1 MGPTKKPTRLGDPAL
16 RPDPRNANQGTP
28 RGRRL
33 LATSLT
39 RYGAGRSVLVDR
51 HGTLIAGN
59 KTFEQAR
66 ALGLS
71 VKVVPT
77 TGRELIAVKR
87 TDLDLET
94 DTAARA
100 LAIADNR
107 VSEVDLAWDTE
118 QLEALRRAGVDM
130 TPWFTEAEFAR
141 LVGARDAD
149 DPSADVAVEPE
160 ATTVRRGALYALD
173 SHRLLCG
180 DATDAADVTQLLD
193 GATPILMTTDP
204 PYGVQYDP
212 AWRHRAYPRQR
223 TAVGRVANDS
233 EADWAAAYAL
243 FPGDVAYAW
252 HAARATATV
261 ATALESVGLALRAQ
275 IVWVKQHFALSRGDY
290 HWQHEPCWYAV
301 RRGATAHW
309 QGDRTQTTVWSVP
322 NLNSHGGRRD
332 GDDAPTGHGT
342 QKPVALFE
350 IPIRNHTARGDAVYD
365 PFCGSGT
372 ALIAAEKRGR
382 TAYVMDIDPRYVQV
396 TITRWEQYTGRP
408 RSACAACAPGRGDD
422 DGVTHAGAWRQR
434 REGAT
439 PSRSASRSAGARP
452 LRDGPI
458 AGPDCLG
465 PRSEPAGG
473 LEDPAAP

>member
-1 MGPTKKPTRLGDPAL
+1 MPPKSREPATTRARPSELAL
-16 RPDPRNANQGTP
+16 DPRNANQGTA

-33 LATSLT
+33 LATSLAT
-39 RYGAGRSVLVDR
+39 YGAGRSVLVDR

-66 ALGLS
+66 ALGLP

-77 TGRELIAVKR
+77 TGDELIAVKR

-94 DTAARA
+94 DAGARA

-107 VSEVDLAWDTE
+107 VSEVDLSWDTARLDE
-118 QLEALRRAGVDM
+118 LRREGVDM
-130 TPWFTEAEFAR
+130 DPWFTEAEFAR
-141 LVGARDAD
+141 LVGDGD
-149 DPSADVAVEPE
+149 EHDTSADGVVEPG
-160 ATTVRRGALYALD
+160 ATTVRRGELYALD
-173 SHRLLCG
+173 THRLLCG
-180 DATDAADVTQLLD
+180 DATDAADVTRLLD
-193 GATPILMTTDP
+193 GATPILMATDP

-233 EADWAAAYAL
+233 EANWEAAYHL

-261 ATALESVGLALRAQ
+261 ATALESAGFALRSQ

-301 RRGATAHW
+301 RRGATARW
-309 QGDRTQTTVWSVP
+309 CGDRTQSTVWSVP
-322 NLNSHGGRRD
+322 NLNSHGGRRE
-332 GDDAPTGHGT
+332 GEDAPTGHGT
-342 QKPVALFE
+342 QKPVTLFE

-372 ALIAAEKRGR
+372 SLIAAEKLGR
-382 TAYVMDIDPRYVQV
+382 TAYLMDIDPQYVQV
-396 TITRWEQYTGRP
+396 TITRWEQYTGKTAQRLS
-408 RSACAACAPGRGDD
+408 RARTGMGR
-422 DGVTHAGAWRQR
+422 
-434 REGAT
+434 
-439 PSRSASRSAGARP
+439 
-452 LRDGPI
+452 
-458 AGPDCLG
+458 
-465 PRSEPAGG
+465 
-473 LEDPAAP
+473 